1 MALTSREAV
10 DTKATRLT
18 RTSKVTWIDP
28 TTALVDGDNDR
39 YLIRKRAD
47 GVWTCTCPWGVHRA
61 HVKPCSHVLAAA
73 LMASTSSQP
82 AVAIA

>member
-1 MALTSREAV
+1 MASSSRETV

-18 RTSKVTWIDP
+18 RSRQITWVDT
-28 TTALVDGDNDR
+28 TTALVDGDSDR

-47 GVWTCTCPWGVHRA
+47 GVWTCTCPWGVHKA

-73 LMASTSSQP
+73 LTAPTFAP
-82 AVAIA
+82 PAAAVA